1 MTKWKRSLLAIALF
15 AGTIWLGI
23 ALLESAG
30 RRGLAGNVVQN
41 NLERQTDATAL
52 FYTEIDRDI
61 LRPVKD

>member
-1 MTKWKRSLLAIALF
+1 MTKWKRTVLAIALF
-15 AGTIWLGI
+15 AGAIWLGI
-23 ALLESAG
+23 ALLEFAG

-61 LRPVKD
+61 LRPLKD

>member
-1 MTKWKRSLLAIALF
+1 MTKWKRTALAITLF

-61 LRPVKD
+61 LRPMKD

>member
-1 MTKWKRSLLAIALF
+1 MLAIALF
-15 AGTIWLGI
+15 AGAIWLGI
-23 ALLESAG
+23 ALLEFAG

-61 LRPVKD
+61 LRPLKD